1 MRFNYVCSIWH
12 ACALLECINTNT
24 RAGLNQQII
33 THYFSRVR
41 RMKQGRITFIPSGTQ
56 LKVKIHLFNM
66 KFFRIIKISLWIFL
80 VFQMLDDFTA
90 AQLNTMIP
98 MGQSETFPIIHA
110 RKSIC

>member
-1 MRFNYVCSIWH
+1 M
-12 ACALLECINTNT
+12 
-24 RAGLNQQII
+24 
-33 THYFSRVR
+33 HYFSRVR
-41 RMKQGRITFIPSGTQ
+41 RMKQGRIHWHLSHMSGTQ
-56 LKVKIHLFNM
+56 LKVKIHRFNM